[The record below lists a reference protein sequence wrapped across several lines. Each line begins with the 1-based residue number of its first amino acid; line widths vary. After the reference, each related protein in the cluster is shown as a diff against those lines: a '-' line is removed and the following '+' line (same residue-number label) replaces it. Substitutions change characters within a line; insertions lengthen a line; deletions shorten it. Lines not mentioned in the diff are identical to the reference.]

1 MPTSE
6 EVWRAEFEKEG
17 ETAIRDALNFR
28 RGSFPEPKLQF
39 AFRWLREQTAAR
51 NLRDKRTYRYVRW
64 TFWAAG
70 AAVVV
75 GIIGVVMTLYG
86 H

>member
-1 MPTSE
+1 MTTSE

-28 RGSFPEPKLQF
+28 PFSFPEPKLQF
-39 AFRWLREQTAAR
+39 AVRWLREQTAAR
-51 NLRDKRTYRYVRW
+51 NLRDKRTHRYVRW
-64 TFWAAG
+64 TFWAAL
-70 AAVVV
+70 AAVIV
-75 GIIGVVMTLYG
+75 GIFIVVTSYG